1 MPRVQGIREFPEI
14 ALKAHS
20 GGQFVGH
27 DPEEQHSHK
36 RTGGSPTHRQKEAQ
50 GPGLG
55 LNTALLW
62 LGQVGLIRDR

>member
-1 MPRVQGIREFPEI
+1 M
-14 ALKAHS
+14 
-20 GGQFVGH
+20 GH
-27 DPEEQHSHK
+27 DPKEQHSHK
-36 RTGGSPTHRQKEAQ
+36 RTGDSPTHRQKEAQ